1 MKKSTLITLITVA
14 IVLSAQAADKDVPPG
29 LEKKGGVPP
38 GLQKKDKLPPGIAKK
53 QGKDATAATPSTPAA
68 PGPAAPAP
76 NTPAPATPATT
87 STTPKPPETKTPPPT
102 RRELR
107 ADITKHARTINT
119 LDNKAGARRAGY
131 EAIAKETG
139 VSVSTLQAQQRQ
151 HQEVG
156 TAGLLMANVIAGQ
169 TKRPAGNYLR
179 QAAEGKPW
187 ERIAADNGV
196 NLEDLDAKLG
206 RLEEAMR
213 NAK

>member
-1 MKKSTLITLITVA
+1 MFITLATVA
-14 IVLSAQAADKDVPPG
+14 IVFSAQAADKDVPPG

-53 QGKDATAATPSTPAA
+53 QGNDAKEATPSA
-68 PGPAAPAP
+68 PAAPAP
-76 NTPAPATPATT
+76 GTPAPGVPTPPAATPTA
-87 STTPKPPETKTPPPT
+87 PKPETKTPDAPPL
-102 RRELR
+102 RQLR
-107 ADITKHARTINT
+107 ADITKHARAINT
-119 LDNKAGARRAGY
+119 LDNRAPARRAGL

-139 VSVSTLQAQQRQ
+139 VSVPTLQAQHRQ

-156 TAGLLMANVIAGQ
+156 TAGLFMANVIAGH